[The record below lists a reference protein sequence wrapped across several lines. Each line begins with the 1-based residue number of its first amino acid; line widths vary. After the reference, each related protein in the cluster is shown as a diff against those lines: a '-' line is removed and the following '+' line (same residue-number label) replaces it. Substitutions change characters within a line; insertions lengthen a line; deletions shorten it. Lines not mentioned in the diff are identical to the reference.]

1 MFNLGSSPRVR
12 GKLVGVGPCAVILRI
27 IPARAGQTKRKP
39 RGRTGLPDHPRACG
53 ANAADNA
60 TKIGNAGS
68 SPRVR
73 GKLFGGH
80 GIHGEMR
87 IIPARAGQTTSF
99 HPPNA
104 MSPDHPRACG
114 ANRTATTNEDVVIGS
129 SPRVRGK
136 RADVRRICAQGRGS
150 SPRVRG
156 KLCGKQVGR
165 CRVRIIP
172 ARAGQTRWPGSR
184 RCAPTDHPRACG
196 ANKTGI
202 HLASYQ
208 VGSSPRVRGKL
219 IAVRGQCLRPRI
231 IPARAGQTS
240 TSLRGI
246 RPSQDHPRACGANAV
261 NWPNFAFAFGSS
273 PRVRGKLIDSSR
285 IELSFRIIPAR
296 AGQTS
301 FRVARW

>member
-114 ANRTATTNEDVVIGS
+114 ANRTATTNEDVVI
-129 SPRVRGK
+129 
-136 RADVRRICAQGRGS
+136 GS